1 MFKSL
6 KQDKQ
11 IFVQKIEREVLNI
24 VGILYEKKIK
34 LFYLIE
40 YKNILHYIDKNKCFY
55 L

>member
-11 IFVQKIEREVLNI
+11 NFKQKIERDVLNI
-24 VGILYEKKIK
+24 VRILYEKNKIIF
-34 LFYLIE
+34 LLIE
-40 YKNILHYIDKNKCFY
+40 YKTILHFIDKNKCFY